1 MNRKILITGGSR
13 GIGRACVKRF
23 SEDGDK
29 VVFIYRSSE
38 DEARKVSEE
47 TGAFAVRAD
56 LSDAR
61 EASDAVKRA
70 AELMGGIDVLVANA
84 GIAQFSLFTDIS
96 DDDWRKMTDTNLSS
110 VFYCAREASKLMIR
124 EKSGKIVTIS
134 SMWGLVGASCEVH
147 YSAAKAGVIG
157 MTKALAKELGPSGI
171 NVNCVCPGVIDTDMN
186 AHLSAEDL
194 NVLCD
199 ETPLCRIGKPE
210 EVADAVFFLAS
221 ENASFITGQVLS
233 VDGGFAV

>member
-29 VVFIYRSSE
+29 VVFIYRSSD

-61 EASDAVKRA
+61 EASDAVKKA

-96 DDDWRKMTDTNLSS
+96 DDD
-110 VFYCAREASKLMIR
+110 
-124 EKSGKIVTIS
+124 
-134 SMWGLVGASCEVH
+134 
-147 YSAAKAGVIG
+147 
-157 MTKALAKELGPSGI
+157 
-171 NVNCVCPGVIDTDMN
+171 
-186 AHLSAEDL
+186 
-194 NVLCD
+194 
-199 ETPLCRIGKPE
+199 
-210 EVADAVFFLAS
+210 
-221 ENASFITGQVLS
+221 
-233 VDGGFAV
+233 

>member
-23 SEDGDK
+23 SKDGDK

-110 VFYCAREASKLMIR
+110 VFYCAREASKFMIH

-134 SMWGLVGASCEVH
+134 SMWGLIGASCEVH

-194 NVLCD
+194 NALCD

-210 EVADAVFFLAS
+210 EAADAVFFLAS

>member
-110 VFYCAREASKLMIR
+110 VFYCAREVSKLMIH

-194 NVLCD
+194 NALCD

-210 EVADAVFFLAS
+210 EAADAVFFLAS

>member
-29 VVFIYRSSE
+29 VVFIYRSSD

-61 EASDAVKRA
+61 EASDAVKKA

-110 VFYCAREASKLMIR
+110 VFYCAREASRFMIH

-194 NVLCD
+194 NALCD

-210 EVADAVFFLAS
+210 EAADAVFFLAS

>member
-23 SEDGDK
+23 SEDGDR

-38 DEARKVSEE
+38 DDARKVSEE

-61 EASDAVKRA
+61 EASDAVKKA

-96 DDDWRKMTDTNLSS
+96 DDDWRKMTETNLSS
-110 VFYCAREASKLMIR
+110 VFYCAREAAGLMIH
-124 EKSGKIVTIS
+124 EKSGKIVTVS

-157 MTKALAKELGPSGI
+157 MTKALSKELGPSGI

-186 AHLSAEDL
+186 AHLSAEDTAA
-194 NVLCD
+194 LCD

>member
-1 MNRKILITGGSR
+1 MNRKILVTGGSR

-61 EASDAVKRA
+61 EASSAVKKA

-110 VFYCAREASKLMIR
+110 VFYCVREASRFMIH

-134 SMWGLVGASCEVH
+134 SMWGLIGASCEVH

-199 ETPLCRIGKPE
+199 GTPLCRIGKPE

-221 ENASFITGQVLS
+221 ENASFITGQILS

>member
-29 VVFIYRSSE
+29 VVFIYRSSD

-61 EASDAVKRA
+61 EASDAVKKA

-110 VFYCAREASKLMIR
+110 VFYCAREAAKLMIH

-194 NVLCD
+194 NALCD

-210 EVADAVFFLAS
+210 EAADAVFFLAS
-221 ENASFITGQVLS
+221 GNASFITGQVLS